1 MFAVELE
8 SPAQTAR
15 FMEETKKA
23 GLLAGKGG
31 LYGTAIRM
39 APPLTLSVAEA
50 TQGLE
55 IIVSALETI
64 NAEATQ

>member
-1 MFAVELE
+1 MFAVELD

-39 APPLTLSVAEA
+39 APPLTLTVAEA
-50 TQGLE
+50 TEGLA
-55 IIVSALETI
+55 IIVNALETI
-64 NAEATQ
+64 NAEAAQ

>member
-1 MFAVELE
+1 M
-8 SPAQTAR
+8 
-15 FMEETKKA
+15 ETKKS

-39 APPLTLSVAEA
+39 APPLTLTVEEA
-50 TQGLE
+50 TEGLS
-55 IIVSALETI
+55 IIVHALEVI